1 MLCCVVVCARSGL
14 CAAAVCVPAVES
26 VWVWAHGGV
35 DGPGRR
41 EHRRPR
47 SNGRSTVQPGTQL
60 RQLQVNPCL
69 YYYLSVWCV
78 SVSSTAEPSVSL
90 LYFCHRLS
98 FASASDKTEGNKP
111 LWKHVSL
118 SKQHID
124 WLLVIIHRLVICITT
139 KAIISTEF
147 PSQCVCVFL
156 SSSRS
161 YLDMAK
167 VLVFRYLFW
176 FVLSVVFIT
185 GATRISVFG
194 LGYLLACFFFLLF
207 GTQLLVKP
215 SRTRLALWDCLIIY
229 NVAVIISKN
238 MLSVSWN
245 LIIWCLFIDFRG
257 FMLPLFLL
265 VVIEIYFHSTI
276 SHQHILD

>member
-111 LWKHVSL
+111 LWIHVSL

-124 WLLVIIHRLVICITT
+124 WLLVIIHYMTG
-139 KAIISTEF
+139 
-147 PSQCVCVFL
+147 
-156 SSSRS
+156 
-161 YLDMAK
+161 YLHNHK
-167 VLVFRYLFW
+167 GHQFY
-176 FVLSVVFIT
+176 
-185 GATRISVFG
+185 RISITMRMCFPV
-194 LGYLLACFFFLLF
+194 LL
-207 GTQLLVKP
+207 QE
-215 SRTRLALWDCLIIY
+215 
-229 NVAVIISKN
+229 
-238 MLSVSWN
+238 
-245 LIIWCLFIDFRG
+245 
-257 FMLPLFLL
+257 LPG
-265 VVIEIYFHSTI
+265 HG
-276 SHQHILD
+276 